1 MRELTSQN
9 VLTPQSVY
17 SLQRISNL
25 SLRIETT
32 VKYKSIETSKNV
44 DCTNCTYI
52 GNSIWIMKQFMFE
65 SNELSAILRLKFS
78 LNCLNILYFLQL
90 NGCKFPDPWQLIF
103 WSSSFRT
110 SPISLRPSKKKSWL
124 ASFLPKFYGRVGFST
139 LWHTRRNC
147 IQGSILTVVPDNQV
161 FLRATTNHVWV
172 VRWTTIKLPSGLMIN
187 QNHDIIVYISSPDNP
202 IFWPKFSVIFAT
214 YLTRFAFHWKLDF
227 HIAI

>member
-1 MRELTSQN
+1 MSILALFGYVEYEAFPGWGSLPVKMSSGQN

-110 SPISLRPSKKKSWL
+110 SPISLRPSKKKKLVSVLSSKILWE
-124 ASFLPKFYGRVGFST
+124 GGF
-139 LWHTRRNC
+139 
-147 IQGSILTVVPDNQV
+147 
-161 FLRATTNHVWV
+161 
-172 VRWTTIKLPSGLMIN
+172 
-187 QNHDIIVYISSPDNP
+187 
-202 IFWPKFSVIFAT
+202 
-214 YLTRFAFHWKLDF
+214 
-227 HIAI
+227 